1 MQTAPLTIDPVT
13 GLVPGARQVI
23 SPHWDSRPAGV
34 VADLVVVHGISLPP
48 GEFHGPWI
56 ERLFCGNLPPD
67 AHPYFE
73 AIAAARVSAHLL
85 IRRDGGLL
93 QFVPF
98 HHRAWHAGASSY
110 AGRSSCNDFSV
121 GIELEGSDDLPYAEP
136 QYTALV
142 AVLRAL
148 FAAYPGFTADRL
160 VGHSDIAPG
169 RKSDPGPSF
178 DWPRLQR
185 LLNKGEQE

>member
-1 MQTAPLTIDPVT
+1 MHTAPLTIDPVT
-13 GLVPGARQVI
+13 GLVPGVRQVI
-23 SPHWDSRPAGV
+23 SPHCDSRPAGV
-34 VADLVVVHGISLPP
+34 VADLIVVHGISLPP
-48 GEFHGPWI
+48 GDFRGPWI
-56 ERLFCGNLPPD
+56 ERLFCGNLPAD

-73 AIAAARVSAHLL
+73 TIAAARVSAHLL
-85 IRRDGGLL
+85 IRRDGALL

-98 HHRAWHAGASSY
+98 HRRAWHAGASSY

-121 GIELEGSDDLPYAEP
+121 GIELEGSDDLPYDAP

-148 FAAYPGFTADRL
+148 FVAYPAFTADRL

-169 RKSDPGPSF
+169 RKTDPGPSF
-178 DWPRLQR
+178 DWSRLR
-185 LLNKGEQE
+185 TLLKEGEQQ